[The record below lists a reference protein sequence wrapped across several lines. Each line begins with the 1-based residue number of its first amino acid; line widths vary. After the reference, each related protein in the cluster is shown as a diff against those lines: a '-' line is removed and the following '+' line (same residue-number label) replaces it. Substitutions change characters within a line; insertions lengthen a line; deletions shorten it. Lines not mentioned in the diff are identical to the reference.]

1 LYAVCMRY
9 AADRDLANDM
19 LQDAFIMIFE
29 KLESYKGQG
38 EFKGWMRRVTV
49 NIALGQ
55 LRKDSRRKDKHR
67 MEEHHENSIID
78 VDLMNEIDQQELT
91 SYVQGLSD
99 GRRQVFNAYFI
110 EGYSHKEIAIMM
122 GISEGTSK
130 SQLYDAKRELRKA
143 IEQNYA
149 VAKSDSQPQADMS
162 DEERKNK

>member
-1 LYAVCMRY
+1 MYEENAGWLYAVCMRY

-55 LRKDSRRKDKHR
+55 LRKDSRRKDNQR
-67 MEEHHENSIID
+67 MQEHHENAIID
-78 VDLMNEIDQQELT
+78 VDLMNEIDKEELT

-110 EGYSHKEIAIMM
+110 EGYSHKEIAAMM

-130 SQLYDAKRELRKA
+130 SQLHDAKRELRKA

-149 VAKSDSQPQADMS
+149 VAKK
-162 DEERKNK
+162 ENK